1 MHPPKVTKNE
11 KTLKERITSDMADKI
26 TLTLA
31 AHHLEAS
38 VSKFPY
44 YIYKNHTISGV
55 EGSTQE
61 EEAPKMGY

>member
-1 MHPPKVTKNE
+1 
-11 KTLKERITSDMADKI
+11 MADKI